1 MDAIILAGG
10 KGNRMEDVLPKP
22 LVRVKD
28 KVILAYQLDYLLNS
42 KKIEKIV
49 LSLGYKAEEIIDYV
63 KINYPDYPIDFAV
76 EKEPLGTAG
85 AFKLALLKT
94 DSEFVLG
101 LNCDDIT
108 NIDLEKL
115 QANNSSTICVAHPRL
130 PFGLIKE
137 KDGYAT
143 FEEKPM
149 LADWVSCGWYL
160 FKKRELVPI
169 LPDQGS
175 LEYDVFPQL
184 KLKLFKHE
192 GFWRPLNTKKDLIE
206 FEAEKLPEVLPR
218 TRSAMRVGAGFRQ
231 HRKLKMPQ
239 TPVGGVSQ

>member
-28 KVILAYQLDYLLNS
+28 KTILAYQLDYLLNS
-42 KKIEKIV
+42 KKINKIV
-49 LSLGYKAEEIIDYV
+49 LSLGYKADEIIDYV
-63 KINYPDYPIDFAV
+63 KINYPDHSIDFAV
-76 EKEPLGTAG
+76 ENKPLGTAG

-94 DSEFVLG
+94 GSDFVLG

-108 NIDLEKL
+108 DINLESLKNY
-115 QANNSSTICVAHPRL
+115 ACNTICVAHPRL

-137 KDGYAT
+137 KDGYAS

-149 LADWVSCGWYL
+149 LADWVSCGWY
-160 FKKRELVPI
+160 FFNRGELLPL
-169 LPDQGS
+169 LPDKGS
-175 LEYDVFPQL
+175 LEYDVFPKL

-206 FEAEKLPEVLPR
+206 FEAEKLPEVL
-218 TRSAMRVGAGFRQ
+218 Q
-231 HRKLKMPQ
+231 
-239 TPVGGVSQ
+239 

>member
-1 MDAIILAGG
+1 MNAIILAGG

-42 KKIEKIV
+42 KKIKKII
-49 LSLGYKAEEIIDYV
+49 LSLGYKADEIIDYI
-63 KINYPDYPIDFAV
+63 KINFPDYPIDFAV
-76 EKEPLGTAG
+76 ENEPLGTAG

-94 DSEFVLG
+94 DSDFVLG

-108 NIDLEKL
+108 DIDLESLKNY
-115 QANNSSTICVAHPRL
+115 ACNTICVAHPRL

-137 KDGYAT
+137 KDGYAA

-149 LADWVSCGWYL
+149 LAEWVSCGWYL
-160 FKKRELVPI
+160 FKREDLLPL
-169 LPDQGS
+169 LPDVGS
-175 LEYDVFPQL
+175 LEYDVFSKI

-206 FEAEKLPEVLPR
+206 FETEELPEVL
-218 TRSAMRVGAGFRQ
+218 Q
-231 HRKLKMPQ
+231 
-239 TPVGGVSQ
+239 